1 MDKQAFLDKFLNNE
15 KHLQMITDEDYDN
28 LYRAVY
34 ATDGVSE
41 EAIGALTDSL
51 MLSGIVNSIS
61 DFHFTELKIYM
72 FDTSIQRHII
82 IPEGITIIGHHCFK
96 GAAVETIQL
105 PLSLEK
111 IYVGAFR
118 GSRLTAV
125 EIPENVTWIGP
136 FAFSFCEQL
145 KEVII
150 NNTTDPEGYL
160 SPSIFLNSPVS
171 FNIPASWPE
180 EAKNQLAMRYKNALI
195 TEHQ

>member
-1 MDKQAFLDKFLNNE
+1 MNKQVFLDKFLNDE
-15 KHLQMITDEDYDN
+15 KHLQMIANEDYAN

-34 ATDGVSE
+34 AIEGVSA

-61 DFHFTELKIYM
+61 DFHFTELKTHM

-82 IPEGITIIGHHCFK
+82 IPEGITIIGNQCFRE
-96 GAAVETIQL
+96 AAVETIQL

-111 IYVGAFR
+111 IDGGAFR

-125 EIPENVTWIGP
+125 EIPENVTSIGP
-136 FAFSFCEQL
+136 FAFSLCEQL

-150 NNTTDPEGYL
+150 NNTTNPEEYL
-160 SPSIFLNSPVS
+160 FPARFMHSPVS

>member
-1 MDKQAFLDKFLNNE
+1 MDKQAFLDKFLNDE
-15 KHLQMITDEDYDN
+15 KHLQMIINEDYAN

-34 ATDGVSE
+34 AIDGVSGE
-41 EAIGALTDSL
+41 TIGALTDSL

-61 DFHFTELKIYM
+61 DFHFTELKTHM

-82 IPEGITIIGHHCFK
+82 IPEGITIIGNQCFK

-111 IYVGAFR
+111 IDVEAFR
-118 GSRLTAV
+118 GSKLTAV
-125 EIPENVTWIGP
+125 EIPENVTRIGP
-136 FAFSFCEQL
+136 FAFSLCEQL
-145 KEVII
+145 KEIII

-160 SPSIFLNSPVS
+160 SPSVFMNSPVS
-171 FNIPASWPE
+171 FNIPASWPD

>member
-15 KHLQMITDEDYDN
+15 KHLQMIADEHYAN
-28 LYRAVY
+28 LYRAAY

-82 IPEGITIIGHHCFK
+82 IPEGITIIGMQCFQ

-111 IYVGAFR
+111 IDGGAFR

-125 EIPENVTWIGP
+125 EIPE
-136 FAFSFCEQL
+136 S
-145 KEVII
+145 
-150 NNTTDPEGYL
+150 
-160 SPSIFLNSPVS
+160 
-171 FNIPASWPE
+171 
-180 EAKNQLAMRYKNALI
+180 
-195 TEHQ
+195 

>member
-1 MDKQAFLDKFLNNE
+1 
-15 KHLQMITDEDYDN
+15 
-28 LYRAVY
+28 
-34 ATDGVSE
+34 
-41 EAIGALTDSL
+41 
-51 MLSGIVNSIS
+51 
-61 DFHFTELKIYM
+61 M

-82 IPEGITIIGHHCFK
+82 MPEGITIIGHYCFE

-136 FAFSFCEQL
+136 FAFSSCEQL

-150 NNTTDPEGYL
+150 NNTTDPKGYL
-160 SPSIFLNSPVS
+160 SPSVFMNSPVS

>member
-1 MDKQAFLDKFLNNE
+1 MDKQAFLDKFLNDE
-15 KHLQMITDEDYDN
+15 KHLQMITNEDYDN

-34 ATDGVSE
+34 ATIGVSV

-61 DFHFTELKIYM
+61 DFHFTELKTHM

-82 IPEGITIIGHHCFK
+82 IPEGITIISNQCFR

-105 PLSLEK
+105 PLSLK
-111 IYVGAFR
+111 NIDVGAFR

-125 EIPENVTWIGP
+125 EIPENVTRIGP
-136 FAFSFCEQL
+136 FAFSLCEQL

-160 SPSIFLNSPVS
+160 SPSVFMNSPVS